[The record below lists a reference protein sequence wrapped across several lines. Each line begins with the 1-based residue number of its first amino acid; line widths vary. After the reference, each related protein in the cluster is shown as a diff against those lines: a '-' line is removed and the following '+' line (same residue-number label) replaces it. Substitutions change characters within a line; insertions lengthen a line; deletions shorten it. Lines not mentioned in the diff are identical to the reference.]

1 MDHTRREIPLTLVA
15 ASVAPLQPTVAPKER
30 TCTSPGLSL
39 SPVLIAVADLARRG
53 QLAKLWRQEGY
64 SVSTMASGAELLEQL
79 ADTLESEVHIG
90 ASPALLIL
98 DSRLRG
104 VLGSSI
110 ARGIRELGWTTP
122 IVLLGDDSGISDT
135 WTAVLP
141 ASTATRQIFL
151 ASKALAIW
159 APAAVMGEAI

>member
-15 ASVAPLQPTVAPKER
+15 ASVTPLQPTVEQ
-30 TCTSPGLSL
+30 TSTSPGLSL
-39 SPVLIAVADLARRG
+39 SPVLIAVADLARRER
-53 QLAKLWRQEGY
+53 LAELWRQEGY
-64 SVSTMASGAELLEQL
+64 SVSTMACGTELLEQL
-79 ADTLESEVHIG
+79 ADTLESEEYVD

-98 DSRLRG
+98 DARLRG

-110 ARGIRELGWTTP
+110 AHGIRELGWTTP
-122 IVLLGDDSGISDT
+122 IVLLGEDSGISDT

-141 ASTATRQIFL
+141 ASTATRQIFRV
-151 ASKALAIW
+151 SKALATW